1 MVAVSILLV
10 VVALVALAA
19 FGLLLVLARRVRGL
33 EERVNLFLPASTSK
47 LPQPG
52 TPLAGFET
60 ADTAG
65 RPISERDF
73 AVGERILALL
83 TTGCGECDTAAAAIR
98 EHSARLDPAPVVG
111 VIGRPEERAIIV
123 DRLAGHARVLEEAAF
138 GPVSSALEIN
148 EFPAVLLIRDG
159 HIQFADHALEPV
171 LAHLSGVET
180 GARR

>member
-10 VVALVALAA
+10 VVGLVALAG
-19 FGLLLVLARRVRGL
+19 FGLLLILARRLRSL
-33 EERVNLFLPASTSK
+33 EERVNLFLPVSMST

-60 ADTAG
+60 ADTDG

-83 TTGCGECDTAAAAIR
+83 TTGCGDCVTAAAAIR
-98 EHSARLDPAPVVG
+98 EHSARLSPALVVG
-111 VIGRPEERAIIV
+111 VIGQPEERAIIV
-123 DRLAGHARVLEEAAF
+123 DQLAGHVQVLEEAAF
-138 GPVSSALEIN
+138 GPVSTALEIN

-159 HIQFADHALEPV
+159 HIQFADHAVEPV
-171 LAHLSGVET
+171 LAKLASAWT
-180 GARR
+180 GAGD